1 MGMSWEHW
9 WHLGKGFYPKVRKFK
24 GQLYCQ
30 SHALSQGIKIPM
42 YSFLIFIFKSDPTLD
57 FMGDVRAPW
66 KMLWNL
72 EAGAPQ
78 PFHQPQ
84 LAILTILFSA
94 GFLFPSQILNSL
106 FFHQAASGSF
116 VSLGLCRVKKEK
128 L

>member
-24 GQLYCQ
+24 GTL
-30 SHALSQGIKIPM
+30 LPIPCPFPRNKDP
-42 YSFLIFIFKSDPTLD
+42 YVFNLIFIFKSDPTLD

-116 VSLGLCRVKKEK
+116 VSLGLCPVKKEK